1 MSMMGDSNRDRRQ
14 PAQSRGTGTVQGV
27 RRVSATALF
36 AGGRELIIEHGS
48 EEYRLRVTSKG
59 KLILTK

>member
-1 MSMMGDSNRDRRQ
+1 MNNLGDRNQAGLPLPRAVDTG
-14 PAQSRGTGTVQGV
+14 RGVP
-27 RRVSATALF
+27 RVSAASLF
-36 AGGRELIIEHGS
+36 AGARELIIEHGG

>member
-1 MSMMGDSNRDRRQ
+1 MNNLGDRNQAGLRLPRAVDTG
-14 PAQSRGTGTVQGV
+14 RGVPRV
-27 RRVSATALF
+27 RAASLF
-36 AGGRELIIEHGS
+36 DGARELIIEHGG